1 MESKT
6 YTFLITSNR
15 HGKTH
20 AITIRSAWIKT
31 IVAFGIVFAVLI
43 AAIGVDY
50 FGLLL
55 DQGENKRLRAEN
67 SQLTRQFEVV
77 EGKLSTLE
85 DSLDRIK
92 TLTTKI
98 KLITNIDDDDRVMNL
113 SVPHVPRFEQN
124 MAQYESGMQDSD
136 VRGPASTE
144 FIRPDATFLQRPPLD
159 EMHGELAAT
168 RNDNYADLSIRI
180 DRAVKESTLEE
191 QGVIQLQELLQER
204 QSILNATPSIKPVN
218 GWFTSPFGYR
228 VDPFTGRQEL
238 HAGVDIAAPIGTP
251 VMSPADGVVSYI
263 GYEAGYGKLLVIDNG
278 YGVHT
283 RFGHNSQIYVHLGQK
298 VKRRDIIS
306 AVGSTGRSTG
316 PHCHYEVRVNDVP
329 VNPMNYILNE

>member
-20 AITIRSAWIKT
+20 AITVRSAWVKT
-31 IVAFGIVFAVLI
+31 FVATAIIFVVLL

-55 DQGENKRLRAEN
+55 EQGQNKRLRAEN
-67 SQLTRQFEVV
+67 VQLTRQFAVV
-77 EGKLSTLE
+77 AGKLSTLE

-98 KLITNIDDDDRVMNL
+98 KLITNIEDDDRVTSL

-124 MAQYESGMQDSD
+124 MAQYETGMPDGN
-136 VRGPASTE
+136 VRAPASTE
-144 FIRPDATFLQRPPLD
+144 FIKPDATFLQRPPLD
-159 EMHGELAAT
+159 EMRGELSAT
-168 RNDNYADLSIRI
+168 HDNDYADLSIRI

-191 QGVIQLQELLQER
+191 QGVIQLQELLQDR
-204 QSILNATPSIKPVN
+204 QSILNATPSIKPVP

-238 HAGVDIAAPIGTP
+238 HAGLDIAAPIGTP
-251 VMSPADGVVSYI
+251 VMAPADGVVSYI
-263 GYEAGYGKLLVIDNG
+263 GYEAGYGKLLVIDHG
-278 YGVHT
+278 YGVRT
-283 RFGHNSQIYVHLGQK
+283 RYGHNSQIYVQLGQK
-298 VKRRDIIS
+298 VKRHDIIS

-316 PHCHYEVRVNDVP
+316 PHLHYEVRVNGVP
-329 VNPMNYILNE
+329 VNPLNYILDE